1 MVGVSKRTAWSPE
14 TASTRAGPPS
24 RTLFR
29 STAACMTRRPR
40 GSVYTLS
47 NASGVPVKR
56 ARTSRASESGVGA
69 PAIARVDSFWNDVD
83 CAVATQT
90 GAALRAKAAAIW
102 HNRAGASWTTVLDTT
117 YSWLA
122 VGGG

>member
-1 MVGVSKRTAWSPE
+1 
-14 TASTRAGPPS
+14 GPPS

-47 NASGVPVKR
+47 NASGVPVVKR

-69 PAIARVDSFWNDVD
+69 PAIARVESFWSDVD

-90 GAALRAKAAAIW
+90 GAAVRAKAEASR
-102 HNRAGASWTTVLDTT
+102 HNRAGASLTQVMDTT
-117 YSWLA
+117 LS
-122 VGGG
+122 